1 MLKNVTYLG
10 GKQARE
16 RFILAINW
24 SRCTFQVSNRLR
36 EELEG
41 RFQEVKES
49 TQQQLLGGAVKR
61 AVKEKRVPG
70 SLGQIRAY
78 LVYICVYFIILFAH
92 WLLLPIGYWIPMPMA
107 KKLMNW
113 LLDVPCFFW
122 GSLRFRRSRAE
133 WLGPG
138 SCCYVVPQEPA

>member
-1 MLKNVTYLG
+1 M
-10 GKQARE
+10 
-16 RFILAINW
+16 
-24 SRCTFQVSNRLR
+24 SNRLR

-70 SLGQIRAY
+70 SLGQRRAY
-78 LVYICVYFIILFAH
+78 LVYICVYFIILFAP

-107 KKLMNW
+107 KKLVNW
-113 LLDVPCFFW
+113 LLDVPCFFF
-122 GSLRFRRSRAE
+122 G
-133 WLGPG
+133 
-138 SCCYVVPQEPA
+138 